1 MIGVQDQ
8 PSTLWKLRRDDAEV
22 ECRARLMPYGIE
34 VDIVRAGAVV
44 LTRTF
49 ETDDE
54 ALAWAG
60 GKRAARESEGWR
72 PVPLEPTDGHT
83 RSA

>member
-1 MIGVQDQ
+1 
-8 PSTLWKLRRDDAEV
+8 
-22 ECRARLMPYGIE
+22 MPYGIE
-34 VDIVRAGAVV
+34 VDIVRGGAVV

-60 GKRAARESEGWR
+60 GKRAAREAEGWTNV
-72 PVPLEPTDGHT
+72 PVDADRT
-83 RSA
+83 RRT

>member
-1 MIGVQDQ
+1 
-8 PSTLWKLRRDDAEV
+8 
-22 ECRARLMPYGIE
+22 MPYGIE
-34 VDIVRAGAVV
+34 VDIVRGGAVV

-54 ALAWAG
+54 ALTWAG
-60 GKRAARESEGWR
+60 GKRAARESDGWQL
-72 PVPLEPTDGHT
+72 VPPDPSEPQP

>member
-1 MIGVQDQ
+1 
-8 PSTLWKLRRDDAEV
+8 
-22 ECRARLMPYGIE
+22 MPYGIE
-34 VDIVRAGAVV
+34 VDIVRGGAVV

-60 GKRAARESEGWR
+60 GKRAARESEGWQL
-72 PVPLEPTDGHT
+72 VPPDPSDQPT

>member
-1 MIGVQDQ
+1 VEDQ
-8 PSTLWKLRRDDAEV
+8 PTTLWKLRRDAAEV
-22 ECRARLMPYGIE
+22 ECRVRLMPYGIE
-34 VDIVRAGAVV
+34 VDIVRGGAVV

-60 GKRAARESEGWR
+60 GKRAARESEGWQL
-72 PVPLEPTDGHT
+72 VPPDPSDQHT

>member
-1 MIGVQDQ
+1 MQ
-8 PSTLWKLRRDDAEV
+8 RDGLEV

-34 VDIVRAGAVV
+34 VDIVRSGSVA

-54 ALAWAG
+54 ALAWAAA
-60 GKRAARESEGWR
+60 KRAAREADGWN
-72 PVPLEPTDGHT
+72 PVPGDPS
-83 RSA
+83 RASA

>member
-1 MIGVQDQ
+1 
-8 PSTLWKLRRDDAEV
+8 
-22 ECRARLMPYGIE
+22 MPYGIE
-34 VDIVRAGAVV
+34 IDIVRAGSVV

-60 GKRAARESEGWR
+60 GKRAAREAQGWTL
-72 PVPLEPTDGHT
+72 VPAGY
-83 RSA
+83 

>member
-1 MIGVQDQ
+1 MQDE
-8 PSTLWKLRRDDAEV
+8 PTTLWKVRREGVEV

-34 VDIVRAGAVV
+34 IDIVRGGAAV

-49 ETDDE
+49 ATDDE
-54 ALAWAG
+54 ALAWAE
-60 GKRAARESEGWR
+60 GKRAAREAEGWLLL
-72 PVPLEPTDGHT
+72 PPDQTEKET

>member
-1 MIGVQDQ
+1 M
-8 PSTLWKLRRDDAEV
+8 RREDSEV

-34 VDIVRAGAVV
+34 IDIVRGGAVV

-60 GKRAARESEGWR
+60 GKRAAREAEGWMV
-72 PVPLEPTDGHT
+72 VPPDPTDEPR

>member
-1 MIGVQDQ
+1 MEDQ
-8 PSTLWKLRRDDAEV
+8 PTTLWKLRRDAAEV
-22 ECRARLMPYGIE
+22 ECRVRLMPYGIE
-34 VDIVRAGAVV
+34 VDIVRGGAVV

-60 GKRAARESEGWR
+60 GKRAARESDGWQL
-72 PVPLEPTDGHT
+72 VPPDPSGQPT

>member
-1 MIGVQDQ
+1 VIVQDQ
-8 PSTLWKLRRDDAEV
+8 PTTLWKLRRDEAVV

-34 VDIVRAGAVV
+34 VDIVRGGAVV

-60 GKRAARESEGWR
+60 VKRTAREAEGWLV
-72 PVPLEPTDGHT
+72 VPPDPSDAHT

>member
-1 MIGVQDQ
+1 VQDQ
-8 PSTLWKLRRDDAEV
+8 PTTLWKLRRDEVEV

-34 VDIVRAGAVV
+34 LDIVRGGAVV

-60 GKRAARESEGWR
+60 GKRATRESEGWLL
-72 PVPLEPTDGHT
+72 VPPDPGPAAEL
-83 RSA
+83 RIRN

>member
-1 MIGVQDQ
+1 M
-8 PSTLWKLRRDDAEV
+8 RREDVEV

-34 VDIVRAGAVV
+34 IDIVRGGTVV

-60 GKRAARESEGWR
+60 GKRAARESEGWL
-72 PVPLEPTDGHT
+72 PVPPDPTEART
-83 RSA
+83 RSG